1 MAGAR
6 GGKVRQDAGPTGS
19 FPIDQMNEADGRFV
33 AWMASK
39 HRASGMNGTKLW
51 TSVFSGSLGQIQEHG
66 INRCTPGSGGNAYVW
81 WTDDYSSNLY
91 QQGTPDPAIAYDYLH
106 RSPNADQIRALVNKA
121 IG

>member
-6 GGKVRQDAGPTGS
+6 KGQVKQNVEPTGS
-19 FPIDQMNEADGRFV
+19 FPIEQINEADGRFV
-33 AWMASK
+33 AWMASR
-39 HRASGMNGTKLW
+39 HRANGMQGTKLW
-51 TSVFSGSLGQIQEHG
+51 TAVFAGSLGHIQEWG

-81 WTDDYSSNLY
+81 WTDDYSGDKY

-106 RSPNADQIRALVNKA
+106 KSPNADQIRALVNKA